1 MSNRLI
7 AAFLLGTATL
17 TLGPVACKLADDEA
31 AAPAA
36 GTALGIDPAMMDK
49 TVKPGDDFY
58 AYAAGTWMKN
68 TPIPPERSSISSSYV
83 AQLATEANL
92 KAAFDEL
99 LASTPQAGT
108 DAARIKDYYTA
119 FMDTAAIDAAGMAP
133 AKADLDRIAAIK
145 TVGDLSRVLGAQVR
159 ADVDPFNATNYFTE
173 NLFGIFVTQA
183 LSGKA
188 VVPYFLQGGLGLPER
203 EYYLSAD
210 PEMTGLRT
218 RYRAYIEKF
227 LTDAGVSDAAAR
239 AQRVYDLDTR
249 IAQAHM
255 SREESEDYTHR
266 TTEWS
271 KADFAAKAPGIDW
284 TAFLAAAQLG
294 EQDRFAI
301 YHERAIPR
309 LSALV
314 ASQPLETWKDWLTFH
329 QLNALAEVLPAK
341 LRDDHFAFYG
351 TALSGTTEPLPR
363 DRRILTAESKA
374 PAAGRI
380 ALGDVLGD
388 AVGKLYTD
396 RFFPASTKS
405 EIQAMVDAI
414 KAAFVRRVEASSTL
428 ADATKQEA
436 IAKVK
441 GMEVGIGYP
450 DRWKDYSGFTVDPHD
465 AYANARNGQLANYR
479 IALAKLGKPL
489 DRGEWWMN
497 SFLVNAVNLPLQ
509 NALNFPAAILQKPDF
524 DAAND
529 PAANYGATGATIG
542 HEISHSF
549 DDGGAAF
556 DATGKMRNWWTK
568 ADFDRFLET
577 GSALARQYDAYEPF
591 PGTHVNGELTLGENI
606 ADVVGLQAAYDAYRA
621 SLGGKEAPVIDG
633 YTGDQRF
640 FIAFAQSWAT
650 KMRDELMRQRL
661 ATDGHAPGIYRALT
675 VRNLDAWYDAFGVQQ
690 DDKLYLAPDQRVHV
704 W

>member
-1 MSNRLI
+1 MTRRLI
-7 AAFLLGTATL
+7 AAMLLGTATL
-17 TLGPVACKLADDEA
+17 TIGPVACKVAGDEA

-36 GTALGIDPAMMDK
+36 GTALGINPAMMDK

-58 AYAAGTWMKN
+58 AYAAGNWMK
-68 TPIPPERSSISSSYV
+68 TTEIPPERPSISSSYLS
-83 AQLATEANL
+83 QLATEAHL
-92 KAAFDEL
+92 KTAFDEL
-99 LASTPQAGT
+99 LASTPEAGT

-133 AKADLDRIAAIK
+133 AKADLDRIAAI
-145 TVGDLSRVLGAQVR
+145 TSVRDLSRVLGEEVR

-183 LSGKA
+183 LSGGE

-203 EYYLSAD
+203 EYYLSAE
-210 PEMTGLRT
+210 PEMARLR
-218 RYRAYIEKF
+218 REYRSYIEKF
-227 LTDAGVSDAAAR
+227 LTDAGLPDAAAR
-239 AQRVYDLDTR
+239 AQRVYDLDTE
-249 IAQAHM
+249 IARAHM
-255 SREESEDYTHR
+255 SREESEDYARR
-266 TTEWS
+266 TTEWR

-284 TAFLAAAQLG
+284 TAFLSAAQLG
-294 EQDRFAI
+294 GQDKFAI

-314 ASQPLETWKDWLTFH
+314 ASQPLEAWKDWLTFH
-329 QLNALAEVLPAK
+329 QLNAVAEVLPAR
-341 LRDDHFAFYG
+341 LREDHFAFYG
-351 TALSGTTEPLPR
+351 TTLSGTTAQQAR
-363 DRRILTAESKA
+363 DKRILTAESKA
-374 PAAGRI
+374 PVAGRL

-414 KAAFVRRVEASSTL
+414 KAAFVSRVEASSTL

-450 DRWKDYSGFTVDPHD
+450 DVWTDYSSFTVDPRN
-465 AYANARNGQLANYR
+465 AYANARNGQRARYG

-489 DRGEWWMN
+489 DRREWWMN
-497 SFLVNAVNLPLQ
+497 AFLVNAVNLPLQ
-509 NALNFPAAILQKPDF
+509 NALNFPAAILQAPDF
-524 DAAND
+524 DPAND

-549 DDGGAAF
+549 DNGGSAF
-556 DATGKMRNWWTK
+556 DAAGKMRNWWTQ
-568 ADFDRFLET
+568 ADFDRFT
-577 GSALARQYDAYEPF
+577 QAGSALARQYDAYEPF
-591 PGTHVNGELTLGENI
+591 PGVHVNGELTLGENI

-650 KMRDELMRQRL
+650 KMRDEQMRQRL

-675 VRNLDAWYDAFGVQQ
+675 VRNLDAWYDAFGVKEG
-690 DDKLYLAPDQRVHV
+690 DKQYLAPEQRVRV